1 MFRNI
6 RAGIGGAVALA
17 AMVSACSSLGSVGDI
32 LGGVLGGG
40 AGQVSGTVRGI
51 NTQSSFL
58 TLQQSNGQDV
68 DLQYDNQTR
77 VVYQNQSYAVTSLD
91 PGDQV
96 SARVQQ
102 LQTGGYY
109 TDSIAV
115 VQPVNNTGGGSANT
129 GTVQSLQGTV
139 RQIDRTNGLFTVD
152 AGGGVLLT
160 VSLPYNP
167 NSTTVQRFNNLRS
180 GDYIRFQGV
189 YLNQTRVELRQFN

>member
-6 RAGIGGAVALA
+6 RARISGAVALA
-17 AMVSACSSLGSVGDI
+17 AIVAACSSLGSVGDI

-40 AGQVSGTVRGI
+40 GGQVSGTVRGV

-77 VVYQNQSYAVTSLD
+77 VVYQNQAYSVTSLD

-102 LQTGGYY
+102 LQSGGYY
-109 TDSIAV
+109 TDSIVV
-115 VQPVNNTGGGSANT
+115 VQPVNNTGGSGNT
-129 GTVQSLQGTV
+129 GTVQNLQGTV

-152 AGGGVLLT
+152 AGSGVIIT
-160 VSLPYNP
+160 VSMPYNAS
-167 NSTTVQRFNNLRS
+167 STTVQRFNNLRS
-180 GDYIRFQGV
+180 GDFIRFQGV
-189 YLNQTRVELRQFN
+189 YVNQTRVELRQFS

>member
-6 RAGIGGAVALA
+6 RARVGGAVALA
-17 AMVSACSSLGSVGDI
+17 AILAACSSLGSVGDI

-40 AGQVSGTVRGI
+40 ASQVSGTVRGV

-77 VVYQNQSYAVTSLD
+77 VVYQNQAYSVTSLD

-109 TDSIAV
+109 TDSIVV
-115 VQPVNNTGGGSANT
+115 VQPVNNTGGSVNT
-129 GTVQSLQGTV
+129 GTVQNLQGTV

-152 AGGGVLLT
+152 AGSGVIIT
-160 VSLPYNP
+160 VSLPYNAS
-167 NSTTVQRFNNLRS
+167 STTVQRFNNLRS
-180 GDYIRFQGV
+180 GDFIRFQGV
-189 YLNQTRVELRQFN
+189 YVNQTRVELRQFN